1 MVLIK
6 TSARLLTFIASL
18 VGFLLLTA
26 ELCWALSTEVY
37 SESTYVPE
45 YGILSDSQV
54 RLVPLKIESL
64 TGYVGFALQRQDK
77 TRSSQTKLY
86 SEDIVMASA
95 GLRVSLNKYISAL
108 AEFRTEDRSR
118 LGLIAGQIWEYSFGK
133 NLVFTEFYG
142 ESLILPSF
150 HKDPISTL
158 WIKQGLRYRLT
169 ASFILDPFFEIY
181 LRQSPS
187 PELGRDTEQ
196 LRAGLRS
203 LYVQNNWSAA
213 LLIYQSFPKDE
224 RPHEEA
230 LLTFGGSF

>member
-6 TSARLLTFIASL
+6 TSARLVTFLASL
-18 VGFLLLTA
+18 VAFLLLTA

-37 SESTYVPE
+37 TESTYVPE
-45 YGILSDSQV
+45 YGILSDTQV
-54 RLVPLKIESL
+54 RLVPFKTGSF

-95 GLRVSLNKYISAL
+95 GLRVSLNKYFQAL
-108 AEFRTEDRSR
+108 AEVRSKDRSR
-118 LGLIAGQIWEYSFGK
+118 LGLVAGQIWEYGLGE
-133 NLVFTEFYG
+133 NLVFTEFYA

-158 WIKQGLRYRLT
+158 WVKQGLRYRLNN
-169 ASFILDPFFEIY
+169 AFILDPFVEIY

-187 PELGRDTEQ
+187 PDLGRDTEQ
-196 LRAGLRS
+196 VRAGLRS

-213 LLIYQSFPKDE
+213 FLVYQSFPKDE

-230 LLTFGGSF
+230 LLTFGGTF